1 MITDIRPPMTV
12 YRLPMKTRWI
22 PLILFLV
29 SLAVRLVTIRL
40 TQFDGLYGQDP
51 FAYFHY
57 ALALRQALAAGELPP
72 PFFWPI
78 GYPLLV
84 ALASL
89 FTGAQPLAG
98 QLSSILAGAAIA
110 PLVYLLVCHYR
121 PEAHVGGI
129 VAGLLAATA
138 AQLILSSISVMA
150 DTAALFWA
158 TLSAWLMAR
167 YVQRLSARWL
177 AAAAVAIALATLTRW
192 VYGLLLIP
200 WGAAAWLAWR
210 QAGYSRRQML
220 GAATTAVCIGLALLA
235 FHSAADLARATPSYT
250 GDLQVYSWHPANA
263 FQKELVNADGRFR
276 YEYATGYFYARPAF
290 HPAYLFPLLA
300 PFWLLG
306 LWVLRRQPPALI
318 VLLVGWILIIY
329 LFLAGV
335 PWQNWRFPLSFF
347 PPLLV
352 LVGLGFDWAWQRL
365 SPRWRPLLL
374 ATCALALVGS
384 AAWAVRDVG
393 RFAAWANERKATAVT
408 IAAALP
414 ANATLIA
421 FDLTA
426 TMQHYTAVDTH
437 EIFNLTEADLAE
449 IVAPSAS
456 SGTAV
461 YLLLNPDNIHSQWAG
476 KSPERNFTWLQTH
489 ATLTPVTS
497 YGSLVLYRVEIE
509 RLVLS
514 LSKD

>member
-1 MITDIRPPMTV
+1 
-12 YRLPMKTRWI
+12 MKQVPVGKGEAARSQRSTAATYGI
-22 PLILFLV
+22 PLALFGI
-29 SLAVRLVTIRL
+29 SLAVRLVTVYL
-40 TQFDGLYGQDP
+40 TEFDGLYGQDS

-72 PFFWPI
+72 PFFWPL

-98 QLSSILAGAAIA
+98 QLSSVLAGAAIA
-110 PLVYLLVCHYR
+110 PLVYLLVRAYHPSAY
-121 PEAHVGGI
+121 VGGI

-138 AQLILSSISVMA
+138 AQLMLSSLSVMA

-158 TLSAWLMAR
+158 TLSAWLMVR
-167 YVQRLSARWL
+167 YAQQLSARWL
-177 AAAAVAIALATLTRW
+177 AAAAVAIALAALTRW
-192 VYGLLLIP
+192 VYGLLVIP

-210 QAGYSRRQML
+210 QAGFTWRQMA
-220 GAATTAVCIGLALLA
+220 GAAATAVAIGLALLA
-235 FHSAADLARATPSYT
+235 IHSAADLARATPSYT
-250 GDLQVYSWHPANA
+250 GDLQVYSWRPANA

-276 YEYATGYFYARPAF
+276 YEYVTGYFYARSAF
-290 HPAYLFPLLA
+290 HPAYIFPLLA

-306 LWVLRRQPPALI
+306 LWALRRQPPALI

-352 LVGLGFDWAWQRL
+352 LVGVGVDWLWPRL
-365 SPRWRPLLL
+365 AGRWRPLLL

-384 AAWAVRDVG
+384 LAWTVRDVG

-408 IAAALP
+408 IAATLP
-414 ANATLIA
+414 PDATLIA

-426 TMQHYTAVDTH
+426 TMQHYTAVDTQ

-449 IVAPSAS
+449 IVA
-456 SGTAV
+456 GETAV
-461 YLLLNPDNIHSQWAG
+461 YLLLNPDNIHSQWTG

-489 ATLTPVTS
+489 ATLTPVAS
-497 YGSLVLYRVEIE
+497 YGALVLYRVEGG
-509 RLVLS
+509 
-514 LSKD
+514 D